1 MTDAVVVGSG
11 PNGLAAAVTLAQA
24 GVSVT
29 VLEASDRIGG
39 GTRSGELTVPGLLHD
54 ECSAFH
60 PTGVAS
66 PFLRSLDLQR
76 YGVEWAWPPIDLA
89 HPLDTGSAGVLSRA
103 MATTT
108 ELLGPDGERWR
119 RLFEPLAAGFDT
131 LAAEIMQPVLH
142 LPRHPAALATFGLRS
157 ALPATTIARRW
168 RTEEA
173 MGLFAGVAAH
183 QMHPLRVPFSA
194 SVGLVLTAAGH
205 AYGWPV
211 AKGGSGAIAA
221 ALEALLRSLGGTI
234 ETGIRVSTLDQVPRT
249 DIVMLDV
256 APAAAD
262 RILGDRLP
270 SRVARA
276 YRRYRH
282 GPAAFKLDLAVEG
295 GIPWRN
301 EHCRRAGTVHL
312 GGTLGEIVQA
322 EDDIAAARMPK
333 RPFVLIGQQY
343 LADPGRSAGDLHPV
357 WAYAH
362 VPAGY
367 TGDASDAILAQ
378 IERFAPGFK
387 GRIQAQ
393 AARSPAA
400 LAEYNANY
408 VHGDIATGANDIR
421 QLLLRPRLTLHPYRT
436 GVSRVYL
443 CSAAT
448 PPGAGV
454 HGMCGHNAARA
465 ALADLR

>member
-1 MTDAVVVGSG
+1 VTDAIVVGSG
-11 PNGLAAAVTLAQA
+11 PNGLAAAVTLAQR
-24 GVSVT
+24 GVRVT

-39 GTRSGELTVPGLLHD
+39 GTRSAELTLPGLLHD

-60 PTGVAS
+60 PTGIAS

-76 YGVEWAWPPIDLA
+76 YGLEWAWPPIDLA
-89 HPLDTGSAGVLSRA
+89 HPLDTGGAAVLSRT
-103 MATTT
+103 MTTT
-108 ELLGPDGERWR
+108 TGLLGPDGEAWR
-119 RLFEPLAAGFDT
+119 RLFEPLASGFDT
-131 LAAEIMQPVLH
+131 LAEEVMQPVPH
-142 LPRHPAALATFGLRS
+142 VPRHPVALASFGLRA
-157 ALPATTIARRW
+157 ALPATVLARRW

-173 MGLFAGVAAH
+173 MALFAGVAAH
-183 QMHPLRVPFSA
+183 QMHSLRGPFSA

-234 ETGIRVSTLDQVPRT
+234 ETGTPVSTLDEIART

-256 APAAAD
+256 APAAAVG
-262 RILGDRLP
+262 ILGDRMP
-270 SRVARA
+270 SRVAGA

-282 GPAAFKLDLAVEG
+282 GPAASKLDLAVEG
-295 GIPWRN
+295 GIPWRD

-322 EDDIAAARMPK
+322 EDDVAAGRMPD

-343 LADPGRSAGDLHPV
+343 LADPDRSMGDVHPV

-367 TGDASDAILAQ
+367 TGDATGAILDQ

-387 GRIQAQ
+387 ARIRAR

-408 VHGDIATGANDIR
+408 VAGDIATGANNIR
-421 QLLLRPRLTLHPYRT
+421 QLLSRPRLTLHPYRT
-436 GVSRVYL
+436 GVSGVYL

-454 HGMCGHNAARA
+454 HGMCGHNAARE